1 MKNCVD
7 FMMPELFIVSKR
19 LNELMISYGLDV
31 DGDFIVVKKTNTDE
45 IINAYID
52 EMLIWNSTK
61 TTGIT
66 TDDDGTLNI
75 ITRNGCEEFFNMIDN
90 GSLVIIG
97 RMI

>member
-1 MKNCVD
+1 MKD
-7 FMMPELFIVSKR
+7 EKLSKR
-19 LNELMISYGLDV
+19 LNELMISHGLDV

-45 IINAYID
+45 IINVYID

>member
-1 MKNCVD
+1 MKD
-7 FMMPELFIVSKR
+7 EKLSKR

-31 DGDFIVVKKTNTDE
+31 DGDFIVVKKANTDE
-45 IINAYID
+45 IIKVYVD
-52 EMLIWNSTK
+52 ERLIRNSTK
-61 TTGIT
+61 TNGIT

>member
-1 MKNCVD
+1 MKD
-7 FMMPELFIVSKR
+7 ELSKR
-19 LNELMISYGLDV
+19 LNDLMISYGLDV
-31 DGDFIVVKKTNTDE
+31 DGDFIVVKKANTDE

-52 EMLIWNSTK
+52 EMLIRNSTK

-75 ITRNGCEEFFNMIDN
+75 VTRNGCEEFFNMIDN

>member
-1 MKNCVD
+1 MKD
-7 FMMPELFIVSKR
+7 EKLSKR
-19 LNELMISYGLDV
+19 LNELMISHGLDV
-31 DGDFIVVKKTNTDE
+31 NGDFIVVKKANTDE

>member
-1 MKNCVD
+1 MKD
-7 FMMPELFIVSKR
+7 EKLSKR

-45 IINAYID
+45 IIKVYID
-52 EMLIWNSTK
+52 EMLIWNSTE

-75 ITRNGCEEFFNMIDN
+75 VTRNGCEEFFNMIDN

>member
-1 MKNCVD
+1 MKD
-7 FMMPELFIVSKR
+7 EKLSKR

-31 DGDFIVVKKTNTDE
+31 DGDFIVVKKTDTDE

-90 GSLVIIG
+90 GSLAIIG

>member
-1 MKNCVD
+1 MKD
-7 FMMPELFIVSKR
+7 EKLSKR
-19 LNELMISYGLDV
+19 LNELMISYELDV
-31 DGDFIVVKKTNTDE
+31 NGDFIVVKKTNTDE

>member
-1 MKNCVD
+1 MKD
-7 FMMPELFIVSKR
+7 EKLFKR

-31 DGDFIVVKKTNTDE
+31 DGDIIAVKKANTDE
-45 IINAYID
+45 IIKVYIHK
-52 EMLIWNSTK
+52 MLIWKSME

-66 TDDDGTLNI
+66 ADDDGTLNI
-75 ITRNGCEEFFNMIDN
+75 VTRNGCEEFFNMIDN